1 MVNFKRVSVDLG
13 TPSDYG
19 GEWMYMLDDGTVVY
33 SWQLI
38 IEDNKDYRAAKA
50 FGWSA
55 EEIKNID
62 DRLCNYKSIDC

>member
-1 MVNFKRVSVDLG
+1 MTNFKRVSVDLG
-13 TPSDYG
+13 NGSDYD

-38 IEDNKDYRAAKA
+38 IEDNADYKAAKA
-50 FGWSA
+50 FGWSE

-62 DRLCNYKSIDC
+62 DRLCNYKPI